1 MTEEEL
7 KAQEEQ
13 KKLEEA
19 NKGKNPELSE
29 AEALKKLKEEND
41 KLKSRNSQLEAAKK
55 EYYDALLNDGELKEK
70 DSKPKYRSSSEI
82 REEWKKTASNNTNL
96 RNAQLSVEYDEAIT
110 REAPKSERAV
120 GMSYLP
126 KGVDEKGNVIIPTP
140 DEKDRAKRTHD
151 FLKACIMQSSTEDKP
166 VDEETLTGGD
176 PKLFN
181 MALAGKGL

>member
-1 MTEEEL
+1 MVDEEKTL
-7 KAQEEQ
+7 EEQ
-13 KKLEEA
+13 TKEDA

-82 REEWKKTASNNTNL
+82 RKEWKETASNNSNL

-110 REAPKSERAV
+110 RETPKAEREV

-126 KGVDEKGNVIIPTP
+126 KGVDEKGNKIVPTLE
-140 DEKDRAKRTHD
+140 EKDRAKRTHD
-151 FLKACIMQSSTEDKP
+151 VLKACILESGTDDNP
-166 VDEETLTGGD
+166 VDAESLTGGD
-176 PKLFN
+176 PELFN
-181 MALAGKGL
+181 MALARKGL